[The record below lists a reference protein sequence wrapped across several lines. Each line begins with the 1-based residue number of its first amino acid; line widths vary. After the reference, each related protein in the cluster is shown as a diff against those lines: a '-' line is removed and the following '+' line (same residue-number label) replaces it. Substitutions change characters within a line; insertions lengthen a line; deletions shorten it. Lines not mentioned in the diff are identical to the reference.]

1 MKNGIK
7 ILLLSLFLCLG
18 LSIRSQDN
26 VSVPQRTPEQEAAKQ
41 TEKIQQELNL
51 TPDQIKQVYEINLR
65 YARERQVSN
74 TRSQAMERIK
84 NKNTEMQRVLTE
96 NQYNQLQSKRYER
109 TSIENQNVNRN
120 QSNASGFRSST
131 DYRTNSAVRV
141 ISSDMNLRSS
151 YRSAPPTNSS
161 APQATLRSDQS
172 NQRSSQSNNGT
183 SRPQSVAPSST
194 RSSSPASTR
203 SSSPPS
209 RSSTTPSANS
219 SRR

>member
-18 LSIRSQDN
+18 LPIRSQDN
-26 VSVPQRTPEQEAAKQ
+26 TSVPQRTPEQEAVKQ

-84 NKNTEMQRVLTE
+84 NKNTEMQRILTE
-96 NQYNQLQSKRYER
+96 NQYNQLQNKRYER

-120 QSNASGFRSST
+120 VSNATGFRSST

-141 ISSDMNLRSS
+141 ISSDVNLRSS
-151 YRSAPPTNSS
+151 YRSVNSPANSSIPQAVRRNDQTGGRSSNAATLRPQGVTPSSSRSS
-161 APQATLRSDQS
+161 APARTPNRC
-172 NQRSSQSNNGT
+172 
-183 SRPQSVAPSST
+183 ST
-194 RSSSPASTR
+194 M
-203 SSSPPS
+203 PP
-209 RSSTTPSANS
+209 ANS

>member
-7 ILLLSLFLCLG
+7 IVLLSLFLCLG

-84 NKNTEMQRVLTE
+84 NKNTEMQRILTE
-96 NQYNQLQSKRYER
+96 SQYNQLQSKRYER
-109 TSIENQNVNRN
+109 TSIEYQNVNRN
-120 QSNASGFRSST
+120 QPNASGFRSST

-141 ISSDMNLRSS
+141 ISSDVNLRSS

-161 APQATLRSDQS
+161 TPQATRRNDQAAG
-172 NQRSSQSNNGT
+172 RSSQSGSGT
-183 SRPQSVAPSST
+183 SRSQSVAPASL
-194 RSSSPASTR
+194 RSSAPASTR
-203 SSSPPS
+203 TPT
-209 RSSTTPSANS
+209 RSSTTPTANS

>member
-7 ILLLSLFLCLG
+7 IVLLSLFLCLG
-18 LSIRSQDN
+18 LSIHSQDN

-84 NKNTEMQRVLTE
+84 NKNTEMQRILTE
-96 NQYNQLQSKRYER
+96 NQYNQLQNKRYER
-109 TSIENQNVNRN
+109 TSIENQNGNRN
-120 QSNASGFRSST
+120 ASDATGFRSST

-141 ISSDMNLRSS
+141 MSSDVNIRSS
-151 YRSAPPTNSS
+151 YRSASPTNSS
-161 APQATLRSDQS
+161 TPQAIRRNEQS
-172 NQRSSQSNNGT
+172 SGRSSQSSGGT
-183 SRPQSVAPSST
+183 SRSQSVAPSSF
-194 RSSSPASTR
+194 RSSAPSSTR
-203 SSSPPS
+203 TPT
-209 RSSTTPSANS
+209 RSSTTPPANS

>member
-51 TPDQIKQVYEINLR
+51 TSEQIKQVYEINLR

-84 NKNTEMQRVLTE
+84 NKNTEMQRILTE

-194 RSSSPASTR
+194 RSSSTSTR
-203 SSSPPS
+203 
-209 RSSTTPSANS
+209 TTPPANS

>member
-7 ILLLSLFLCLG
+7 ILLLSLFLSLG

-26 VSVPQRTPEQEAAKQ
+26 VSVPQRTPEQEAVKQ

-51 TPDQIKQVYEINLR
+51 TSEQIKQVYEINLR

-84 NKNTEMQRVLTE
+84 NKNTEMQRILTE

>member
-7 ILLLSLFLCLG
+7 IVLLSLFMCLG
-18 LSIRSQDN
+18 LSIHSQDN

-84 NKNTEMQRVLTE
+84 NKNTEMQRILTE
-96 NQYNQLQSKRYER
+96 NQYNQLQNKRYER

-120 QSNASGFRSST
+120 ASNATGFRSST

-141 ISSDMNLRSS
+141 MSSNANLRSS
-151 YRSAPPTNSS
+151 YRSASPTNSS
-161 APQATLRSDQS
+161 APQAARRNDPS
-172 NQRSSQSNNGT
+172 NQRSSQSSSGT

-194 RSSSPASTR
+194 RSSSTSTR
-203 SSSPPS
+203 
-209 RSSTTPSANS
+209 TTPPANS

>member
-51 TPDQIKQVYEINLR
+51 TSEQIKQVYEINLR

>member
-7 ILLLSLFLCLG
+7 ILLLSLFLSLG

-26 VSVPQRTPEQEAAKQ
+26 VSVPQRTPEQEAVKQ

-51 TPDQIKQVYEINLR
+51 TSEQIKQVYEINLR

-84 NKNTEMQRVLTE
+84 NKNIEMQRILTE
-96 NQYNQLQSKRYER
+96 NQYNQLQNKRYER

-120 QSNASGFRSST
+120 ASNATGFRSST

-141 ISSDMNLRSS
+141 ISSDVNLRSS
-151 YRSAPPTNSS
+151 FRSGSSSNSS
-161 APQATLRSDQS
+161 TPQATRRSDQS
-172 NQRSSQSNNGT
+172 NQRSSQSSSGT
-183 SRPQSVAPSST
+183 SRPQSVAP
-194 RSSSPASTR
+194 ASTR
-203 SSSPPS
+203 SSSTS
-209 RSSTTPSANS
+209 TRTTPPAN
-219 SRR
+219 

>member
-7 ILLLSLFLCLG
+7 ILLLSLFLSLG

-51 TPDQIKQVYEINLR
+51 TSEQIKQVYEINLR

-84 NKNTEMQRVLTE
+84 NKNTEMQRILTE

>member
-1 MKNGIK
+1 
-7 ILLLSLFLCLG
+7 LCLG
-18 LSIRSQDN
+18 LPVRSQDN

-84 NKNTEMQRVLTE
+84 NKNTEMQRILTE
-96 NQYNQLQSKRYER
+96 NQYNQLQNKRYER
-109 TSIENQNVNRN
+109 TSIENQNINRN
-120 QSNASGFRSST
+120 GSNTTGFRTST

-141 ISSDMNLRSS
+141 MSSDVNLRSS
-151 YRSAPPTNSS
+151 YRSASPTNSS
-161 APQATLRSDQS
+161 IPQATRRSDPAS
-172 NQRSSQSNNGT
+172 GRSSQASGGT
-183 SRPQSVAPSST
+183 RSQSVTPSSS
-194 RSSSPASTR
+194 RSSAPASTR
-203 SSSPPS
+203 TPT
-209 RSSTTPSANS
+209 RSSTTPPANS

>member
-18 LSIRSQDN
+18 LPIRSQDN
-26 VSVPQRTPEQEAAKQ
+26 TSIPQRTPEQEAVKQ

-84 NKNTEMQRVLTE
+84 NKNTEMQRILTE
-96 NQYNQLQSKRYER
+96 NQYNQLQNKRYER
-109 TSIENQNVNRN
+109 TSIENQNANRN
-120 QSNASGFRSST
+120 VSNATGFRSST
-131 DYRTNSAVRV
+131 DYRTSSAVRV
-141 ISSDMNLRSS
+141 ISSDVNLRSS
-151 YRSAPPTNSS
+151 YRSVNSPANSS
-161 APQATLRSDQS
+161 IPQAARRSDQTSGRSTQS
-172 NQRSSQSNNGT
+172 NASFRSQGVTPSSLRSS
-183 SRPQSVAPSST
+183 V
-194 RSSSPASTR
+194 PART
-203 SSSPPS
+203 PN
-209 RSSTTPSANS
+209 RSSTTPPANS

>member
-7 ILLLSLFLCLG
+7 IVLLSLFLCLG
-18 LSIRSQDN
+18 LSIHSQDN

-84 NKNTEMQRVLTE
+84 NKNTEMQRILTE
-96 NQYNQLQSKRYER
+96 SQYNQLQNKRYER

-120 QSNASGFRSST
+120 ASNATGFRTST

-141 ISSDMNLRSS
+141 MSSDVNLRSS
-151 YRSAPPTNSS
+151 YRSANPPTNSS
-161 APQATLRSDQS
+161 APQATRRSDPAS
-172 NQRSSQSNNGT
+172 GRSPQASGGT
-183 SRPQSVAPSST
+183 RSQSVAPSSS

-203 SSSPPS
+203 TPT
-209 RSSTTPSANS
+209 RSSTTPPANS

>member
-7 ILLLSLFLCLG
+7 IVLLSLFLCLG
-18 LSIRSQDN
+18 LSIHSQDN
-26 VSVPQRTPEQEAAKQ
+26 VSVPQRTPEQEAVKQ

-84 NKNTEMQRVLTE
+84 NKNIEMQRILTE
-96 NQYNQLQSKRYER
+96 NQYNQLQNKRYER

-120 QSNASGFRSST
+120 ASNATGFRSST

-141 ISSDMNLRSS
+141 ISSDVNIRSS
-151 YRSAPPTNSS
+151 FRSGSSSNSS
-161 APQATLRSDQS
+161 TPQATRRSDQS
-172 NQRSSQSNNGT
+172 NQRSSQSSSGT

-194 RSSSPASTR
+194 RSSSTSTR
-203 SSSPPS
+203 
-209 RSSTTPSANS
+209 TTPPANS

>member
-18 LSIRSQDN
+18 LPIRSQDN
-26 VSVPQRTPEQEAAKQ
+26 TSVPQRTPEQEAVKQ

-84 NKNTEMQRVLTE
+84 NKNTEMQRILTE
-96 NQYNQLQSKRYER
+96 NQYNQLQNKRYER
-109 TSIENQNVNRN
+109 TSIENQNANRTV
-120 QSNASGFRSST
+120 SNASGFRSST

-141 ISSDMNLRSS
+141 ISSDVNLRSS
-151 YRSAPPTNSS
+151 YRSANSS
-161 APQATLRSDQS
+161 APQAVRRSDQTGG
-172 NQRSSQSNNGT
+172 RSSNAAT
-183 SRPQSVAPSST
+183 LRPQSVAPSSL
-194 RSSSPASTR
+194 RSSAPASTR
-203 SSSPPS
+203 TPT
-209 RSSTTPSANS
+209 RSSTTPPANS

>member
-7 ILLLSLFLCLG
+7 ILMLTLFLCLG
-18 LSIRSQDN
+18 LSIHSQDN

-51 TPDQIKQVYEINLR
+51 TADQIKQLYEINLR

-84 NKNTEMQRVLTE
+84 NKNTEMQRILTE
-96 NQYNQLQSKRYER
+96 NQYNQLQNKRYER
-109 TSIENQNVNRN
+109 TSIENQNINRN
-120 QSNASGFRSST
+120 ASNATGFRSST

-141 ISSDMNLRSS
+141 MSSDVNLRSS
-151 YRSAPPTNSS
+151 YRSAPLSNSIV
-161 APQATLRSDQS
+161 PQTVRR
-172 NQRSSQSNNGT
+172 NQRSSQSGSGS

-194 RSSSPASTR
+194 RSSSTSTR
-203 SSSPPS
+203 
-209 RSSTTPSANS
+209 TTPPANS